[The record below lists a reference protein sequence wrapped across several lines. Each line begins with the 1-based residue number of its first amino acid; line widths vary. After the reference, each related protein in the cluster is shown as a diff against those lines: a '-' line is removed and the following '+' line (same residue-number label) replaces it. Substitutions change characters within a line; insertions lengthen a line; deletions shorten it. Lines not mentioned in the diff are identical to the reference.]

1 MIDESRKLYEDIYP
15 VDKNAAQYVVIFA
28 HKHPTLVTISLR
40 ELVYLTELRS
50 TPQAHFDLRNISRE
64 MVRQVREVNPS
75 LEALFKFL
83 NTNEEE
89 LGRLRAELRKEIK
102 LKKA

>member
-1 MIDESRKLYEDIYP
+1 MW
-15 VDKNAAQYVVIFA
+15 A
-28 HKHPTLVTISLR
+28 
-40 ELVYLTELRS
+40 
-50 TPQAHFDLRNISRE
+50 
-64 MVRQVREVNPS
+64 QVREVNPS

-102 LKKA
+102 LKKT